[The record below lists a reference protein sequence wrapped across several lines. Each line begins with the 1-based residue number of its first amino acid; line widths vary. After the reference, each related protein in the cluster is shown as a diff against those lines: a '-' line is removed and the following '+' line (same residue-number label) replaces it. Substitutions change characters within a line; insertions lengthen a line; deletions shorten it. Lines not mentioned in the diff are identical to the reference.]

1 MPVQKRTCAKC
12 ESEFVLLPG
21 KPGLAIHCPACSVE
35 TTPRVMGKVSW
46 DGKHLQLLEITAD
59 REAAMAFNRAQQHSG
74 GLVGPLS
81 VFNVG
86 RDLADGE
93 ASKAG
98 SGAEGGAVYRSR
110 LGGDAGRQ
118 EVVYDYWP
126 L

>member
-1 MPVQKRTCAKC
+1 MTV
-12 ESEFVLLPG
+12 S
-21 KPGLAIHCPACSVE
+21 
-35 TTPRVMGKVSW
+35 TPPPP
-46 DGKHLQLLEITAD
+46 
-59 REAAMAFNRAQQHSG
+59 AQQHSG

-110 LGGDAGRQ
+110 LGGEAGRQ